1 MIYIV
6 AMDKGFPLQ
15 YCSLVQQIGKLLFA
29 VIDSTLVTILFR
41 VFPIYQS
48 LICSTQYT
56 TYYLILLIV
65 VVRILICLSVRY
77 YHLFFKIFIASNKML
92 NH

>member
-1 MIYIV
+1 
-6 AMDKGFPLQ
+6 MDKGFPLQ
-15 YCSLVQQIGKLLFA
+15 YRSLIQQIGKLLF
-29 VIDSTLVTILFR
+29 DSTLVIILFR

-65 VVRILICLSVRY
+65 VVRILICLSVSY
-77 YHLFFKIFIASNKML
+77 YHSFFKIFIASNKML
-92 NH
+92 NR